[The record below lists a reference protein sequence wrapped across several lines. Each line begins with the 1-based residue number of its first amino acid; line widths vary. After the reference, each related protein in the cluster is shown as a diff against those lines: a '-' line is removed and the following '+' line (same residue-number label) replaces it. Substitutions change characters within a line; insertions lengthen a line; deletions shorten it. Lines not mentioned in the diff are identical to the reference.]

1 MRILLPSLLLL
12 VVGVPTVRADDQTPI
27 AAKPTKAGEE
37 LQALTKELDAARKA
51 FFEERNELAK
61 KLKATRD
68 EAERKEIQKKLEAWQ
83 EHFVTD
89 VPIRKFGP
97 RFLKFAEENAKD
109 PAGVDALFQVLR
121 EEWSVG
127 GGPNF
132 KSTLWEKAIGV
143 LEKEYV
149 KVPGVKRLL
158 PLLASV
164 VAISADEASEKFVR
178 SVLEKNPD
186 RVTQARAAQALANAY
201 QRAVTLANQLK
212 DDKETRLGFEREYG
226 KEAAEKV
233 ITKAEKTRQS
243 QKELAR
249 LLKERYADIVPDLS
263 VGWKAPEV
271 LGRDLDGKEVKLSD
285 LKGKV
290 VVLDIWATWCGPC
303 RAMIPH
309 ERAMVEKLKGKP
321 FVLVSISV
329 DTQKDTL
336 TKFLDKESMPWTH
349 WWNGAEGGIV
359 EDWNVTYF
367 PTIYVIDAKGVIRH
381 KDQNGEF
388 PGEKLEEAVNALL
401 KEIK

>member
-1 MRILLPSLLLL
+1 MRE
-12 VVGVPTVRADDQTPI
+12 DW
-27 AAKPTKAGEE
+27 K
-37 LQALTKELDAARKA
+37 
-51 FFEERNELAK
+51 
-61 KLKATRD
+61 
-68 EAERKEIQKKLEAWQ
+68 
-83 EHFVTD
+83 
-89 VPIRKFGP
+89 
-97 RFLKFAEENAKD
+97 
-109 PAGVDALFQVLR
+109 
-121 EEWSVG
+121 WSAG
-127 GGPNF
+127 GGVNF
-132 KSTLWEKAIGV
+132 KSTLWEKAVGV

-178 SVLEKNPD
+178 AVLEKNPD

-201 QRAVTLANQLK
+201 ERAVTLADQLK
-212 DDKETRLGFEREYG
+212 DDKEMRLGFEREYG

-243 QKELAR
+243 QKDLAR

-263 VGWKAPEV
+263 VGGKAPEV
-271 LGRDLDGKEVKLSD
+271 IGRDLDGKEVKLSD

-309 ERAMVEKLKGKP
+309 ERAMVEKLKDKP

-329 DTQKDTL
+329 DTQKETL